1 MQIAFLHTLS
11 ANQTLFDLFI
21 ASSGLEKRV
30 SIRHYCAPKLLQ
42 HASEMGIDDELAAMV
57 EQQIVLLEE
66 QGADWIICTCSSIG
80 GLAEQAKTR
89 FAQVM
94 RVDRP
99 MASEAS
105 QCGHIK
111 VLAALETT
119 INSTMILLA
128 EYDADIVQRATVE
141 VIPEAWAHYLAGDND
156 TYLAIIAQYTYDH
169 CENDS
174 RIVLAQAS
182 MAPAILQLDQAT
194 RQRTLTSPSLCLD
207 YLLAELENNDNGD
220 SQ

>member
-42 HASEMGIDDELAAMV
+42 HASEVGIDDELAAMV

-80 GLAEQAKTR
+80 ALAEQAKTR
-89 FAQVM
+89 FAQAM

-99 MASEAS
+99 MAIEVS
-105 QCGHIK
+105 QSGHIK
-111 VLAALETT
+111 VLVALETT
-119 INSTMILLA
+119 IIPTMNLLA

-141 VIPEAWAHYLAGDND
+141 VIPKAWPDYLAGDNEA
-156 TYLAIIAQYTYDH
+156 YLTTIVQYINDH

-182 MAPAILQLDQAT
+182 MAPAILHLDQAT
-194 RQRTLTSPSLCLD
+194 RQRILTSPSLCLD
-207 YLLAELENNDNGD
+207 YLLADLENNDVGD